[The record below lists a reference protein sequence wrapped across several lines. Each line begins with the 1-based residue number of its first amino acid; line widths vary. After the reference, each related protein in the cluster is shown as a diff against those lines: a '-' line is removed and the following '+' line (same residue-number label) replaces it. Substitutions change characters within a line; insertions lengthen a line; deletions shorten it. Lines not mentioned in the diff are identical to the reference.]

1 MLTTNP
7 DGTVTFRVYLP
18 HATTVELLGD
28 FTDWRRAPVSLRRE
42 HPGWWSATLAVPAG
56 EHLFCYL
63 VDASI
68 WLADYAAH
76 GVRQNQFG
84 GWVSRLAV
92 TTDAASPHPALADLP
107 SAETPAPSADAS
119 AALAAA

>member
-28 FTDWRRAPVSLRRE
+28 FTDWRRAPISLRRE
-42 HPGWWSATLAVPAG
+42 HPGWWSATLAVAPG

-84 GWVSRLAV
+84 GWVSRLVA
-92 TTDAASPHPALADLP
+92 TADTAAPHPALADLSP
-107 SAETPAPSADAS
+107 ADAS